1 MRNKLL
7 FNASMALVECA
18 KFVRAIDSDYAIELL
33 DKAQEYKDQIV
44 IDEKF
49 NKEVEEFAEE
59 IKKGL

>member
-33 DKAQEYKDQIV
+33 DKALEYKDRTQKRL
-44 IDEKF
+44 DALK
-49 NKEVEEFAEE
+49 
-59 IKKGL
+59 